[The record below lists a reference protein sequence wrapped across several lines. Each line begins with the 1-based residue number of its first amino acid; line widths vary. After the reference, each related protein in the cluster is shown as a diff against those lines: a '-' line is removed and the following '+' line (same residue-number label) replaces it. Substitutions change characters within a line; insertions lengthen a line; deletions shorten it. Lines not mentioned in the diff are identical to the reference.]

1 MTKEIKVGIAEDQVL
16 FRKGIV
22 SILNGFDTID
32 VIVEADNGR
41 ILLDQL
47 KTIAN
52 LPHVLLLDLKMPELD
67 GIETTKIIRE
77 TYPDIKIIILTSYN
91 EKRFI
96 LHLLECGAHAYLL
109 KDAEPEDLKKAIAA
123 VANEGYYFTPAI
135 MEVIIN
141 NKKEKKDNVS
151 LEQSE
156 QLLSER
162 EIEVIRLICK
172 EKTAPEIGE
181 LLFISPRTVEGHRN
195 RILEKT
201 GCKNVAGLVVYAF
214 KNNLVEPTP

>member
-1 MTKEIKVGIAEDQVL
+1 MEKINIGIAEDQVL

-22 SILNGFDTID
+22 SILNGFDNFH
-32 VIVEADNGR
+32 VVVEAENGQ
-41 ILLDQL
+41 ILLDQ
-47 KTIAN
+47 IATLEN
-52 LPHVLLLDLKMPELD
+52 RPKVLLLDLKMPVLD

-77 TYPDIKIIILTSYN
+77 SYPNIKVIILTSYN

-109 KDAEPEDLKKAIAA
+109 KDAEPEDLKKAITA
-123 VANEGYYFTPAI
+123 VSNEGYYFTPAI

-141 NKKEKKDNVS
+141 NKKVQKENLS
-151 LEQSE
+151 LDQS
-156 QLLSER
+156 QPLLSER

-181 LLFISPRTVEGHRN
+181 ILFLSPRTVEGHRN

-201 GCKNVAGLVVYAF
+201 ACKNVAGLVVYAF
-214 KNNLVEPTP
+214 KNNLIEPTP